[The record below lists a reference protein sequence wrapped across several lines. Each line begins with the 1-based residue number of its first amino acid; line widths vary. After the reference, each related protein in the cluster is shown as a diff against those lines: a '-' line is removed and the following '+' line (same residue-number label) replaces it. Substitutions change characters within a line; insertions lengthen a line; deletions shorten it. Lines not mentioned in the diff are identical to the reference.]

1 LNIIQ
6 SAEAMSLLVADG
18 TPCLTFSEDHRTI
31 WDYDKKAT
39 KAVVKLISTSATM
52 IGHGVEQT
60 TIINN
65 FGIDNSKSGDKNLL
79 TRPESRGI
87 VGKALTGA
95 LRETCEM
102 VGSPGIGKSWS
113 LLYALQQACL
123 FDGAN
128 VCLFVSKNSTAYLS
142 LRRGN

>member
-1 LNIIQ
+1 
-6 SAEAMSLLVADG
+6 
-18 TPCLTFSEDHRTI
+18 
-31 WDYDKKAT
+31 
-39 KAVVKLISTSATM
+39 M
-52 IGHGVEQT
+52 IGYGMEQT
-60 TIINN
+60 SIQYN
-65 FGIDNSKSGDKNLL
+65 FAIDPSRNGAMDLL

-87 VGKALTGA
+87 VGKALTGE

-128 VCLFVSKNSTAYLS
+128 VCLFVSQDSRAHLF
-142 LRRGN
+142 LRRGKKIYVWSREHKGLAGGPFFRREDVLILYDPPESTDSTGADYN